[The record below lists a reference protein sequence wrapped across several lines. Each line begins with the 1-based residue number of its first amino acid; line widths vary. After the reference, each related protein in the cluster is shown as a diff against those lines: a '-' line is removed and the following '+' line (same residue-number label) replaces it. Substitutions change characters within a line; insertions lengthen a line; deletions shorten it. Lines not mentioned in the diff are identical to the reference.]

1 MSRIG
6 KSSVAVPKD
15 VCVSVEGARVV
26 VTGKFGRLV
35 CLVPVAIEIGLD
47 SISSMI
53 RVSRRSDDAMAR
65 SLHGLVRSLVA
76 NMVSGVSKPW
86 EKRLE
91 IIGVGYQASILNGV
105 LTLNV
110 GYANPLLVNIPAE
123 VQCEVSDSTRIVLS
137 SADKQLVGQVA
148 ANIRSLR
155 PPEPY
160 KGKGIRYVD
169 ERVRRKSGKAFG
181 S

>member
-6 KSSVAVPKD
+6 KKSITIPNGVRV
-15 VCVSVEGARVV
+15 VCEGARVV
-26 VTGKFGRLV
+26 VSGGFGTLE
-35 CLVPVAIEIGLD
+35 CIVPASIEIDSDSASGLV
-47 SISSMI
+47 
-53 RVSRRSDDAMAR
+53 RVTRLSDDAAAR
-65 SLHGLVRSLVA
+65 SLHGLVRSLIA
-76 NMVSGVSKPW
+76 NSVLGVSKPW
-86 EKRLE
+86 ERRLE
-91 IIGVGYQASILNGV
+91 IVGVGYQASTSNSV

-110 GYANPLLVNIPAE
+110 GYANPLLVTIPAE
-123 VQCEVSDSTRIVLS
+123 VRCEVPDSTHIVLT
-137 SADKQLVGQVA
+137 SADKQLVGQIA

-169 ERVRRKSGKAFG
+169 EHVRRKSGKAFG